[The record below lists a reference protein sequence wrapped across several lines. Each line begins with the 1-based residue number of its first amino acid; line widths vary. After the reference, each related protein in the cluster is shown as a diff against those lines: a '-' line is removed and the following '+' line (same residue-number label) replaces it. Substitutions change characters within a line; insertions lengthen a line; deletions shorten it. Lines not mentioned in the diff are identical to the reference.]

1 MEYRYASTPIRLAA
15 WRKYAAEITA
25 RYLERGAPAP
35 AEYAPGTLPPAWFG
49 AISPAS
55 VNREPYESDGRTA
68 RTPTY
73 NYGDSLGGN
82 ISRPF
87 RFVGFADE
95 VPGVRIRHRGWYAD
109 EHGYT
114 IYRGAVF
121 QIPARGGNPQYL
133 AGVEWGESSPKGFD
147 SGGGWIAIGRGNI
160 YKSKEDAARAADSM
174 AEYAAER
181 AREEDAAERERIREE
196 EEEAKRK
203 AEEEEAEH
211 SAKVAAALERVLR
224 LAGEVANA
232 TGEPGALPTSSPL
245 RPLIDALEEA
255 LEEYDSL
262 MAEPADNGRSPAR
275 PHNVNHANPR
285 PSSLTGG
292 GS

>member
-15 WRKYAAEITA
+15 WRKYAAEATA

-35 AEYAPGTLPPAWFG
+35 AEYAPGTLPPNWFG
-49 AISPAS
+49 RVSEDS
-55 VNREPYESDGRTA
+55 VNREPYKPDGRTP

-73 NYGDSLGGN
+73 NYGDGLGGN

-95 VPGVRIRHRGWYAD
+95 VEGVRIRHTGWYAD
-109 EHGYT
+109 EHGDT
-114 IYRGAVF
+114 LYRGAVF

-133 AGVEWGESSPKGFD
+133 AGVEWGESSRKGFD
-147 SGGGWIAIGRGNI
+147 SGGGWIDIGRGDI
-160 YKSKEDAARAADSM
+160 HESKEDAARCADSM
-174 AEYAAER
+174 AENAAER

-196 EEEAKRK
+196 EDAAERK

-211 SAKVAAALERVLR
+211 SAKVAAALERTLR
-224 LAGEVANA
+224 AAGEVVNA
-232 TGEPGALPTSSPL
+232 TGEPGAMPTSSPL
-245 RPLIDALEEA
+245 RPLIDGLEEA

-262 MAEPADNGRSPAR
+262 TAESADNG
-275 PHNVNHANPR
+275 
-285 PSSLTGG
+285 
-292 GS
+292 